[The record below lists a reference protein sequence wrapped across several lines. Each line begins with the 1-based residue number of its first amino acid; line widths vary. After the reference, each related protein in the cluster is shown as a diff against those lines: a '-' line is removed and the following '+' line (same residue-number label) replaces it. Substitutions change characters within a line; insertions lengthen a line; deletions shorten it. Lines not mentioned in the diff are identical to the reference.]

1 LITNSNAKELLFIIR
16 LCKKDKA
23 FFLSLAL
30 FKEDNSPSPSSLGFW
45 LIRGSAL
52 GPIGGL
58 SARQF
63 NSCLPRIG
71 DEDGDHQRASLRFK
85 QTLSHHD
92 QAGFARTSKSG
103 RLLQQAAIRHAIEHL
118 YSPQV
123 VAISKNKQTD
133 STYTQN
139 KHYCTITKYYR
150 NGKKHYRN
158 YRI

>member
-1 LITNSNAKELLFIIR
+1 M
-16 LCKKDKA
+16 
-23 FFLSLAL
+23 
-30 FKEDNSPSPSSLGFW
+30 GFW

-71 DEDGDHQRASLRFK
+71 DEDEDHQRASLRFK

-123 VAISKNKQTD
+123 VAKSKKNKQTD

-158 YRI
+158 YRV